1 MEINFFGDDGDL
13 ISKNAI
19 RVRNASYLRSCIDT
33 EMQRNSLKTGSD
45 YRMLFS
51 KNLA

>member
-13 ISKNAI
+13 ILKNVI
-19 RVRNASYLRSCIDT
+19 CVRNVSCLRSCIDI
-33 EMQRNSLKTGSD
+33 EMQCNSLKIGLD

-51 KNLA
+51 KKLV

>member
-1 MEINFFGDDGDL
+1 MEVIFFGDDGDL

-33 EMQRNSLKTGSD
+33 EM
-45 YRMLFS
+45 
-51 KNLA
+51 